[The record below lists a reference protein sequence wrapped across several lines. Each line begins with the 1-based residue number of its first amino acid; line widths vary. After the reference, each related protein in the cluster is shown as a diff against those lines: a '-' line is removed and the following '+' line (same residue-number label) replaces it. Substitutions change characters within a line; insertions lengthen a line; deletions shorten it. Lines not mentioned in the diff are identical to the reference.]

1 VVEESTRVLSCDHG
15 DPPANGLKQSFP
27 SSSFGLAH
35 KSFDLAESFL
45 FGIEL
50 RRIGRQIKQL
60 STSLLDELPNS
71 LSFVS
76 CEVVHHHYLSGTQRG
91 RQDLLYICLEDLAVS
106 RALHGKR

>member
-1 VVEESTRVLSCDHG
+1 MVEETTSVFSCDHG
-15 DPPANGLKQSFP
+15 NPPANALNQSFL
-27 SSSFGLAH
+27 SSSFGHAH
-35 KSFDLAESFL
+35 KCFDLAESL
-45 FGIEL
+45 LYGIEL

-71 LSFVS
+71 LSFVV